1 MTLSDLSSIGS
12 LVSGVAVLASL
23 VYLAQQNRQN
33 VKHTRALIQQ
43 GRVERIVNVAL
54 MMADPELVAA
64 WIVGNDTEP
73 TPEAIKQ
80 LQFTLQ
86 CRAYL
91 NSWDDSVLQYHQGLL
106 SEEQFNRFCGQ
117 VSSLVAANPGLRRFL
132 TQGRFIGENN
142 ALQKFVAQ
150 MLADSETPLTA
161 P

>member
-1 MTLSDLSSIGS
+1 MTLSDLSSF
-12 LVSGVAVLASL
+12 VSVISGLAVLGSL

-64 WIVGNDTEP
+64 WIVGNDSEP

-80 LQFTLQ
+80 LQFTLE

-117 VSSLVAANPGLRRFL
+117 VSSLVSASPGLRRFL
-132 TQGRFIGENN
+132 TQGRFIGQNN
-142 ALQKFVAQ
+142 NLQKFVDK
-150 MLADSETPLTA
+150 MLADSEALGR
-161 P
+161 